1 MTSTPATTTSP
12 SAGGNAVSSGG
23 DAKIPAGPAAV
34 NLTIDGVAVSV
45 PKGTLVIRAA
55 EEIGVQIP
63 RFCDHPLLEPV
74 GACRQCLV
82 DIATPGPDGSM
93 RAMPKPQ
100 ASCTITVT
108 EGMQVRSQ
116 HTSPAAD
123 KAQHGIM
130 EFLLINHPLDCPVCD
145 KGGECPLQNQAMSN
159 GRATSRFEDVKRTY
173 PKPINISSQ
182 VLLDRERCVLCA
194 RCTRFSD
201 QIAGDPFIAL
211 VERGALQQVGI
222 YEDQPFESYFSGNT
236 VQICPVGALTG
247 AAYRFRSRPFDLIS
261 TPSVCEHCASGCSI
275 RTDHRRGV
283 VLRRM
288 AGNDPAVNEEWNCD
302 KGRWAFQSTTLPDRL
317 TAPLVRDEHGELRAA
332 GWPEALEVAAAGLR
346 RARNAGVLVG
356 GRVSAEDAYAYGKFA
371 RIALSTNDVD
381 FRARPHSA
389 DEVAFLASHVVA
401 TGVDGLLGSAAVS
414 YLDLEKA
421 KAVLLVGFEPEDE
434 SPIVFLRLRKAV
446 RTNRTAVYAV
456 APFSTRGL
464 DKLSGVLVP
473 TVPGSETA
481 ALDDLASSE
490 VGAQALLSALGDGGV
505 ILVGER
511 LATVPGALAAAV
523 RLSEQTGARLAWIPR
538 RAGERG
544 AVETGAIG
552 ALLPGGRPAS
562 SAAARTEVAEVWDVV
577 GLPDTPG
584 RDTDGIIDAACSGA
598 IDALVIGGLDPADLS
613 NPRVEEA
620 LAKTFVVS
628 LEVRESAVTAVA
640 DVVLPVA
647 PHSEKSGSFVNWEG
661 RLRRFEAA
669 IETNSMSDHRVLDLV
684 ADELGA
690 FLETRTQEQIHAQFD
705 ELGPW
710 RGERASLELVTTG
723 AASGTTTSSTDVA
736 TSPADSE
743 GFVLATWATL
753 LDAGRL
759 QDGEPFLAG
768 TAPAAVLKVNAA
780 GALQI
785 GADQGALVTVSTA
798 RGRITVPVQVVDDMV
813 DGVVW
818 LPTNSAGCAVRAT
831 LGVDAGARVTVTTEG
846 GR

>member
-584 RDTDGIIDAACSGA
+584 RDTDGIIDAACSGV

-710 RGERASLELVTTG
+710 RGERASLEPVTTG

-736 TSPADSE
+736 TSPADGE